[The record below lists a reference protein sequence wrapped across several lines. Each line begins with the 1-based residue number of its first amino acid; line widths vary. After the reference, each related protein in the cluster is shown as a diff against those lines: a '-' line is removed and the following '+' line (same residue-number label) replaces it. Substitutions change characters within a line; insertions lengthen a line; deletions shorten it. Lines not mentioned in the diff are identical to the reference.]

1 MKYLAS
7 ILIMLG
13 FVMLSVAAS
22 WGCSSGDKV
31 GGSASQQRCKQAVN
45 RSGASVQVCCND
57 GEAIVEASMC
67 TYGGFIASCART
79 NDNCIE
85 RTNDG
90 QYAVNCWSE
99 NCKDCPSAPSYD
111 VLITWCANN

>member
-1 MKYLAS
+1 MFKAAFVIPPLVVVMT
-7 ILIMLG
+7 ILLG
-13 FVMLSVAAS
+13 
-22 WGCSSGDKV
+22 GCGSNSGNSNSSTNG
-31 GGSASQQRCKQAVN
+31 QRCKQATN
-45 RSGASVQVCCND
+45 RSGVSSEVCCND
-57 GEAIVEASMC
+57 GETIVEASMC
-67 TYGGFIASCART
+67 TYGGFIASCARA

-85 RTNDG
+85 RTNDD